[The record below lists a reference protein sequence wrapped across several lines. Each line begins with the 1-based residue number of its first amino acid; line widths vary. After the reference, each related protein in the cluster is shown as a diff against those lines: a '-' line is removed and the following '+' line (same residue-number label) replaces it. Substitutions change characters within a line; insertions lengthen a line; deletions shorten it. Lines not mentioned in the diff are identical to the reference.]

1 MTQATPTKLRNG
13 DWGAKVAGS
22 VRQGDEIQIRTKAG
36 KEWTATVTRVL
47 WSGDNVSIVATES
60 RSQRPRRRSNGECQC
75 GWGEDLLS
83 WGGHRAGQR
92 YRCPDCGGWAE
103 AC

>member
-1 MTQATPTKLRNG
+1 MTTATPTKLRNG

-22 VRQGDEIQIRTKAG
+22 VRQGDKIQIRTKSG
-36 KEWTATVTRVL
+36 KEWTARVARVL
-47 WSGDNVSIVATES
+47 WSGDNVSIVATE
-60 RSQRPRRRSNGECQC
+60 QRPRRASNGECEC

-83 WGGHRAGQR
+83 WGNHRPGQH
-92 YRCPDCGGWAE
+92 YRCPECGGWAE

>member
-36 KEWTATVTRVL
+36 KEWTARVARVL
-47 WSGDNVSIVATES
+47 WSGDNVSIVATE
-60 RSQRPRRRSNGECQC
+60 QRPRRRSNGECNC

-83 WGGHRAGQR
+83 FGYRPGWRG
-92 YRCPDCGGWAE
+92 RCPDCGGWAE
-103 AC
+103 AG